1 MKQQMMYIQK
11 LRSTKD
17 NCNYSITNAKYR
29 IEMNEYSTLPKIM
42 LLLCEKVIGVFRTSQ
57 LKKWPPNNLR
67 GIEIGQSSFND
78 LYHLTYQHR
87 IF

>member
-57 LKKWPPNNLR
+57 LKNGLP
-67 GIEIGQSSFND
+67 I
-78 LYHLTYQHR
+78 
-87 IF
+87 IFVALKLVNPVSMIFII